1 MHSRGGENLQ
11 QGSSW
16 QTRGGSDWWSGQSH
30 MCEQI
35 NWEEQLGS
43 ETDCTTQ
50 GSSSRKECLLISHGK
65 NLWGL
70 RWWEKLPASQE
81 RSLERPTGAWS
92 VHKPTHSGNQHQ
104 RGPI

>member
-43 ETDCTTQ
+43 ETDCTTL
-50 GSSSRKECLLISHGK
+50 GSSLKPQIENTSRG
-65 NLWGL
+65 
-70 RWWEKLPASQE
+70 
-81 RSLERPTGAWS
+81 
-92 VHKPTHSGNQHQ
+92 
-104 RGPI
+104 